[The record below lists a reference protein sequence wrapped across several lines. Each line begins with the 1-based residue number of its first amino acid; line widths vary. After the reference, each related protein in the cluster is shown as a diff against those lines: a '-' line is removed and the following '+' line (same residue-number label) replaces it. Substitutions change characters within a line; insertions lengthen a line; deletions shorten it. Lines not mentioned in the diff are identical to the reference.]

1 MNFKDFL
8 GSDALQ
14 QASLGLLTGGNAQQQ
29 LALGATGFFNG
40 RKEQKTRN
48 ATLEWLKTNAPELG
62 GLMESGAISP
72 GDAVSL
78 AWKAR
83 QDAMK
88 PQEPKNP
95 FMSAGGQLYNWQTGE
110 WVTPPGGG
118 ADTEYAKRQQAA
130 QQFGLAP
137 DSPGYQSFILTGKMP
152 REDAQPLT
160 ATDKKAILE
169 ADDQVQTNRN
179 AIDSLTAA
187 AKINEKANSGFG
199 AGARA
204 TLGNNL
210 PDWLVPDQLSSPD
223 SSAATAEYDNLVM
236 GSALGQLKAIFGGN
250 PTEGERAILLDLQA
264 SSSKP
269 PAVRSAI
276 LARATEMA
284 QRRLEFNQQRANDLR
299 GGDYYKPQGGAR
311 QGTGRTSSGIS
322 FTVE

>member
-152 REDAQPLT
+152 REDGGDGKGQPDLKVDE
-160 ATDKKAILE
+160 AKSVGFLVRANQSNKAINEHSTEGTSLWNKTMGGLGSLGNYGLSDNAQSYE
-169 ADDQVQTNRN
+169 QGKRDFIN
-179 AIDSLTAA
+179 AILRQESGAVISDQEFANADKQYFPQPGDSKQVLDQKAA
-187 AKINEKANSGFG
+187 NRQAAIEGLRIRSGPGAN
-199 AGARA
+199 AA
-204 TLGNNL
+204 
-210 PDWLVPDQLSSPD
+210 DQYANPQQSPP
-223 SSAATAEYDNLVM
+223 
-236 GSALGQLKAIFGGN
+236 GGVVDYN
-250 PTEGERAILLDLQA
+250 DY
-264 SSSKP
+264 
-269 PAVRSAI
+269 
-276 LARATEMA
+276 
-284 QRRLEFNQQRANDLR
+284 FNQ
-299 GGDYYKPQGGAR
+299 
-311 QGTGRTSSGIS
+311 
-322 FTVE
+322 